1 MIVEA
6 LLGLLLAA
14 TPEPGAAPQK
24 TRIAV
29 LDLQYAGAGDRRA
42 VEGLS
47 ALLASEV
54 ARRPGLAVVSG
65 ADLRTLVGFERQK
78 AMVGCSGGGCAGELA
93 GALGV
98 AYLVSSEVSAVGSS
112 WLLSLGLL
120 DATRSSSVARLTR
133 KGATIDAL
141 LEEAPRAV
149 DELLA
154 ALGPVG
160 TPPPVTRFD
169 GSWDVSIACPASS
182 QAGAKGYAFH
192 FPATVKEGQLRG
204 NHLADGTPGALKVE
218 GSIQADGR
226 AFLKGSGLT
235 GSAAYNVKQA
245 ASGTPYE
252 YSISARFEQASGS
265 GSRIEGRECSFG
277 FTRR

>member
-1 MIVEA
+1 

-24 TRIAV
+24 ARVAV
-29 LDLQYAGAGDRRA
+29 LDLQYAGAGDRKA

-54 ARRPGLAVVSG
+54 ARRPGLAVISG

-78 AMVGCSGGGCAGELA
+78 AMVGCTGGGCVGELA
-93 GALGV
+93 GTLGV
-98 AYLVSSEVSAVGSS
+98 AYLVSSEISAVGSS

-120 DATRSSSVARLTR
+120 DANRSASVARLTR
-133 KGATIDAL
+133 KGASIDAL
-141 LEEAPRAV
+141 VEETPRAI

-154 ALGPVG
+154 ALGPAG
-160 TPPPVTRFD
+160 APPPVTRFD
-169 GSWDVSIACPASS
+169 GAWEVSIACPASS
-182 QAGAKGYAFH
+182 QAGAKGYAYR
-192 FPATVKEGQLRG
+192 FPATVKDGRLVG
-204 NHLADGTPGALKVE
+204 NHLAEGTPGSLKVE
-218 GSIQADGR
+218 GAIQSDGR
-226 AFLKGSGLT
+226 AILKGSGLT
-235 GSAAYNVKQA
+235 GSAAYNIKQSA
-245 ASGTPYE
+245 AGTPYE

-265 GSRIEGRECSFG
+265 GSRIEGRECSFA

>member
-6 LLGLLLAA
+6 LLGLLLVAA
-14 TPEPGAAPQK
+14 PEPVAGPQK
-24 TRIAV
+24 RRVAV
-29 LDLQYAGAGDRRA
+29 LDLQYAGTGDRKA

-54 ARRPGLAVVSG
+54 ARRPGLAVISG

-78 AMVGCSGGGCAGELA
+78 ALVGCTGGGCVGELA
-93 GALGV
+93 GTLGV

-120 DATRSSSVARLTR
+120 DATRSASVARLTR
-133 KGATIDAL
+133 KGGSIDAL
-141 LEEAPRAV
+141 VEETPRAV

-154 ALGPVG
+154 ALGPAG
-160 TPPPVTRFD
+160 APPPVTRFD
-169 GSWDVSIACPASS
+169 GSWDVSIACPAS
-182 QAGAKGYAFH
+182 AGVKGYAYR
-192 FPATVKEGQLRG
+192 FPATVKDGRLAG
-204 NHLADGTPGALKVE
+204 NHLPVGTPGSLEVE

-226 AFLKGSGLT
+226 ALLKGRGLT
-235 GSAAYNVKQA
+235 GSAAYNLKQA
-245 ASGTPYE
+245 AAGTPYE

-265 GSRIEGRECSFG
+265 GSRIEGRECSFA